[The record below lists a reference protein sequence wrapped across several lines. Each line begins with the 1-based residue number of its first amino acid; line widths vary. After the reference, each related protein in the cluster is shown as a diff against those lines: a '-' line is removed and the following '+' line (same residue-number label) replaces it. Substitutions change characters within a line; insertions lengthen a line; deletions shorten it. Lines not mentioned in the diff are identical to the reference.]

1 MLSLSL
7 SHTHSLS
14 QINVVFDQLR
24 ETKNFTGYVLFLE
37 EDHYVSP
44 DFITIASKLAALK
57 EE

>member
-44 DFITIASKLAALK
+44 DFITTANKLAALK
-57 EE
+57 KE